1 MAARIKKFNLRR
13 RRENL
18 PKIDIRKD
26 ESIDKALL
34 KFKRKVRKE
43 GIIDEMK
50 KREFYEKPS
59 QRRRKNLERARRRER
74 RRRAMQER

>member
-1 MAARIKKFNLRR
+1 M
-13 RRENL
+13 

-59 QRRRKNLERARRRER
+59 QRKRKNLERAKRRER
-74 RRRAMQER
+74 RRRAMQDR

>member
-1 MAARIKKFNLRR
+1 MPRI
-13 RRENL
+13 E
-18 PKIDIRKD
+18 IRKD

-59 QRRRKNLERARRRER
+59 QRKRKNLERAKRRER
-74 RRRAMQER
+74 RRRVMQDR